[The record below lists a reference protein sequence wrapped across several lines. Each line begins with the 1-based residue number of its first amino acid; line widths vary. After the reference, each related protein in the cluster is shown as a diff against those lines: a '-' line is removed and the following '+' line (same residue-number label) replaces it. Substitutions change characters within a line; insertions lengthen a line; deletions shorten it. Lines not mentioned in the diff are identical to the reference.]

1 MGPTFEG
8 FKDFVYNVMGVPLA
22 ALPADSPYLQLS
34 YNVALETVNPSF
46 ACFGPHIYTQM
57 VYNFGADFLVNY
69 APDQPGQTYFKDL
82 REALGLNKFIP
93 GLISAS
99 NDETTGQ
106 SWMIPDIF
114 KEMNLSEL
122 ELLKTP
128 WGRFY
133 LGWAQ
138 KYGPLWGLS

>member
-8 FKDFVYNVMGVPLA
+8 FKDFVYNSMVVPPA
-22 ALPADSPYLQLS
+22 ALPDTSPYLLLA
-34 YNVALETVNPSF
+34 YNVALETVNESF
-46 ACFGPHIYTQM
+46 ACFGPNIYTLM
-57 VYNFGADFLVNY
+57 VYNFGGDFLVNY
-69 APDQPGQTYFKDL
+69 TPDQPGQTYFKDL
-82 REALGLNKFIP
+82 REALGLNKFVP
-93 GLISAS
+93 GLISES
-99 NDETTGQ
+99 HDEATGQ

-133 LGWAQ
+133 LSQAQ
-138 KYGPLWGLS
+138 KYGRLWGIS